1 MQYRL
6 RRLRGWMLS
15 LICMS
20 WKTHRITQL
29 TSLTRWRARTMEAR
43 KRKMRAP
50 FVVQKSAVI
59 NSFRPP
65 WMISLSNLCIM
76 RTIFPYDEFKY
87 WSPDL
92 IKPFSWLGI
101 LFKISFSLSRR
112 NISFDI
118 KGDASLKW
126 PSLMTHL
133 TFQYGCFCWFCVAL
147 FVFLFVYFGVKA
159 TLVASDHSRPMP
171 SLKICIK
178 KYWTPE
184 WVIRFATNLAFLIKG
199 KCHL

>member
-29 TSLTRWRARTMEAR
+29 TSLTRWRKRTMEAR

-101 LFKISFSLSRR
+101 LSKISFSLSRR
-112 NISFDI
+112 NISFEHRTSS
-118 KGDASLKW
+118 KAMPALNGRLWW
-126 PSLMTHL
+126 PTWRFNMVVFVGFVLL
-133 TFQYGCFCWFCVAL
+133 CL
-147 FVFLFVYFGVKA
+147 FSCL
-159 TLVASDHSRPMP
+159 
-171 SLKICIK
+171 CI
-178 KYWTPE
+178 
-184 WVIRFATNLAFLIKG
+184 LA
-199 KCHL
+199 

>member
-1 MQYRL
+1 MRYKL
-6 RRLRGWMLS
+6 RRLLRWMLL

-29 TSLTRWRARTMEAR
+29 TSLTRWRTRTMEAR
-43 KRKMRAP
+43 KRKMTAP

-59 NSFRPP
+59 NIFRPP

-112 NISFDI
+112 NISFEHRTSS
-118 KGDASLKW
+118 KAMPALNGRLWW
-126 PSLMTHL
+126 PTWRFNMVVFVGFVLL
-133 TFQYGCFCWFCVAL
+133 CL
-147 FVFLFVYFGVKA
+147 FSCL
-159 TLVASDHSRPMP
+159 
-171 SLKICIK
+171 CI
-178 KYWTPE
+178 
-184 WVIRFATNLAFLIKG
+184 LA
-199 KCHL
+199 

>member
-6 RRLRGWMLS
+6 RRLLGWMLS

-29 TSLTRWRARTMEAR
+29 TSLTHWRTRTMEAR

-65 WMISLSNLCIM
+65 WTISLSNLCIM

-112 NISFDI
+112 NISFEHRTSS
-118 KGDASLKW
+118 KAMPALNGRLWW
-126 PSLMTHL
+126 PTWRFNM
-133 TFQYGCFCWFCVAL
+133 VV
-147 FVFLFVYFGVKA
+147 FVGFVLFVYFGVKA

>member
-29 TSLTRWRARTMEAR
+29 TSLTRWRTRTMEAR

-65 WMISLSNLCIM
+65 WTISLSNLCIM

-112 NISFDI
+112 NISFEHRTSS
-118 KGDASLKW
+118 KAMPALNGRLWW
-126 PSLMTHL
+126 PTWRFNMVVFVGFVLL
-133 TFQYGCFCWFCVAL
+133 CL
-147 FVFLFVYFGVKA
+147 FSCL
-159 TLVASDHSRPMP
+159 
-171 SLKICIK
+171 CI
-178 KYWTPE
+178 
-184 WVIRFATNLAFLIKG
+184 LA
-199 KCHL
+199 

>member
-6 RRLRGWMLS
+6 RRLLGWMLS

-29 TSLTRWRARTMEAR
+29 TSLTRWRTRTMEAR

-112 NISFDI
+112 NISFEHRTSS
-118 KGDASLKW
+118 KAMPALNGRLWW
-126 PSLMTHL
+126 PTSRFVLL
-133 TFQYGCFCWFCVAL
+133 CL
-147 FVFLFVYFGVKA
+147 FSCL
-159 TLVASDHSRPMP
+159 
-171 SLKICIK
+171 CI
-178 KYWTPE
+178 
-184 WVIRFATNLAFLIKG
+184 LA
-199 KCHL
+199 

>member
-6 RRLRGWMLS
+6 RRLLGWMLS

-29 TSLTRWRARTMEAR
+29 TSLTRWRTRTMEAR

-76 RTIFPYDEFKY
+76 RTIFPYDKFKY
-87 WSPDL
+87 RSPDL

-112 NISFDI
+112 NISFEHRTSS
-118 KGDASLKW
+118 KAMPALNGRLWW
-126 PSLMTHL
+126 PTWRFNMVVFVGFVLL
-133 TFQYGCFCWFCVAL
+133 CL
-147 FVFLFVYFGVKA
+147 FSCL
-159 TLVASDHSRPMP
+159 
-171 SLKICIK
+171 CI
-178 KYWTPE
+178 
-184 WVIRFATNLAFLIKG
+184 LA
-199 KCHL
+199 